1 MKISLFPKEF
11 IHLVTVEIVAR
22 KEGYYVVSLLDLQ
35 GKILRM
41 LGIDLSIGVNCFRL
55 DRLEVLSSG
64 VYFFQVTNKSGKP
77 IYSTELI
84 KP

>member
-11 IHLVTVEIVAR
+11 IHLVTVEIIAP
-22 KEGYYVVSLLDLQ
+22 KEGYYVVSLLDIQ

-41 LGIDLSIGVNCFRL
+41 LGVDLSIGVNFFRL

-64 VYFFQVTNKSGKP
+64 IYYFHVAGESGKP

-84 KP
+84 KQ